1 MKERLSIL
9 VSSFFYL
16 GYSPVAPGTVGTLG
30 AVILFYVISGFSHAF
45 YLFFIVVLIIFSVWV
60 SEVARIRLGDSDPS
74 RIVIDEVCGFLVTMI
89 LIPPSIINIA
99 LGFLLFRFFDI
110 LKPPPIRRSET
121 LPGGLAIVADDV
133 LAGIYANILL
143 QVFVRVSG

>member
-9 VSSFFYL
+9 ISSFFYL

-30 AVILFYVISGFSHAF
+30 AVLLFYLISGFSNLE
-45 YLFFIVVLIIFSVWV
+45 YVLFTIVFIILSVWV

-121 LPGGLAIVADDV
+121 LPGGLGIVADDV

-143 QVFVRVSG
+143 QIFARVSG

>member
-30 AVILFYVISGFSHAF
+30 AVLLFYLISGFSNLE
-45 YLFFIVVLIIFSVWV
+45 YVLFTIVFIILSVWV

-121 LPGGLAIVADDV
+121 LPGGLGIVADDV

-143 QVFVRVSG
+143 QIFARVSG

>member
-1 MKERLSIL
+1 VKERFSIL

-30 AVILFYVISGFSHAF
+30 AVLLFYLISGFSNLE
-45 YLFFIVVLIIFSVWV
+45 YVLFTIVFIILSVWV
-60 SEVARIRLGDSDPS
+60 SGVTRTNLGESDPGI
-74 RIVIDEVCGFLVTMI
+74 IVIDEVCGFLVTMI

-121 LPGGLAIVADDV
+121 LPGGLGIVADDV

-143 QVFVRVSG
+143 QIFARVSG

>member
-1 MKERLSIL
+1 VKERLSIL

-30 AVILFYVISGFSHAF
+30 AVLLFYLISGFSNLE
-45 YLFFIVVLIIFSVWV
+45 YVLFTIVFIILSVWV
-60 SEVARIRLGDSDPS
+60 SGVTRTNLGESDPGI
-74 RIVIDEVCGFLVTMI
+74 IVIDEVCGFLVTMI

-121 LPGGLAIVADDV
+121 LPGGLGIVADDV

-143 QVFVRVSG
+143 QIFARVSG

>member
-30 AVILFYVISGFSHAF
+30 AVLLFYLISGFSNLE
-45 YLFFIVVLIIFSVWV
+45 YVLFTIVFIILSVWV
-60 SEVARIRLGDSDPS
+60 SGVTRTNLGESDPGI
-74 RIVIDEVCGFLVTMI
+74 IVIDEVCGFLVTMI

-121 LPGGLAIVADDV
+121 LPGGLGIVADDV

-143 QVFVRVSG
+143 QIFARVSG

>member
-9 VSSFFYL
+9 ISSFFYL

-30 AVILFYVISGFSHAF
+30 AVVLFYVISGFSSLF
-45 YLFFIVVLIIFSVWV
+45 YVFFVIALIIFSVWV
-60 SEVARIRLGDSDPS
+60 SGIASISLGDSDPN

-89 LIPPSIINIA
+89 LIPPSIPNM
-99 LGFLLFRFFDI
+99 LMGFLFFRFFDI
-110 LKPPPIRRSET
+110 LKPPPIRGSER
-121 LPGGLAIVADDV
+121 LSAGMGIVADDV

-143 QVFVRVSG
+143 QIVVRVSG

>member
-9 VSSFFYL
+9 ISSFFYL

-30 AVILFYVISGFSHAF
+30 AVILFYVISGFSSLF
-45 YLFFIVVLIIFSVWV
+45 YLFFVIALIIFSVWV
-60 SEVARIRLGDSDPS
+60 SGIASIRLGDSDPS

-89 LIPPSIINIA
+89 LIPPTIPNI
-99 LGFLLFRFFDI
+99 LMGFLFFRFFDI
-110 LKPPPIRRSET
+110 LKPPPIRRLERLSA
-121 LPGGLAIVADDV
+121 GMGIVADDV

-143 QVFVRVSG
+143 QIVVRVSG

>member
-30 AVILFYVISGFSHAF
+30 AVLLFYLISGFSNLE
-45 YLFFIVVLIIFSVWV
+45 YVLFTIVFIILSVWV

-74 RIVIDEVCGFLVTMI
+74 SIVIDEVCGFLVTMI

-121 LPGGLAIVADDV
+121 LPGGLGIVADDV

-143 QVFVRVSG
+143 QIFARVSG